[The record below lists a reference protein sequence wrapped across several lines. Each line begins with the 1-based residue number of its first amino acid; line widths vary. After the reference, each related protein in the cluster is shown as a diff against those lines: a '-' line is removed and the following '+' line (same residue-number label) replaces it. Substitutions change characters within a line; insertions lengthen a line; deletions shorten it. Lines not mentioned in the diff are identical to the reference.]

1 MEENYT
7 EIGQTSDI
15 PSGTVK
21 IYAYEDISIAICNV
35 NGNFYAIE
43 NVCSH
48 DEGPIGDGKL
58 IGKNI
63 ECPRHGAQ
71 FDVTTGEI
79 TRMPAYGPIQTFPVK
94 IEENKILIEIDD

>member
-1 MEENYT
+1 MEDKLV
-7 EIGQTSDI
+7 EIGNASDI
-15 PSGTVK
+15 PSGTTR
-21 IYAYEDISIAICNV
+21 IFEYEDISIAICNV
-35 NGNFYAIE
+35 SGNFYAVE

-48 DEGPIGDGKL
+48 DDGPLGEGRL

-79 TRMPAYGPIQTFPVK
+79 TRMPAYGPIQTFPVRVK
-94 IEENKILIEIDD
+94 NNKIYVEIDE

>member
-1 MEENYT
+1 MEENYI

-21 IYAYEDISIAICNV
+21 IYEYEDISVAICNV
-35 NGNFYAIE
+35 NGNFHAIE

-48 DEGPIGDGKL
+48 DDGPLGDGKL

-79 TRMPAYGPIQTFPVK
+79 TRMPAHGPVQTFPVK
-94 IEENKILIEIDD
+94 IEETKIFIEIDE